1 MLLKLFASGI
11 SIVGIL
17 IAFGN
22 VSQGQQVAR
31 GNVSL
36 GHLVQHG
43 NVSHGNESNAQQ
55 VIHGNV
61 SHGNVSCGNASLGD
75 KSNGQQSEECRFSL
89 DPMIVLYEG
98 NGATQDIVCAFPATH
113 STQKVNFKKSSNDC
127 ENDEARSAEL
137 SQVPAGTKITVYDSP
152 DMKTNDD
159 FTVIT
164 VLNDIVDSLI
174 IYSFEKSYSNYYVH
188 VTYHRDNGL
197 DGKVSSIVYKYG
209 PY

>member
-1 MLLKLFASGI
+1 MKLFASGI

-61 SHGNVSCGNASLGD
+61 SHGNVSCVNISQGN
-75 KSNGQQSEECRFSL
+75 KSNEKQSEERKLSL
-89 DPMIVLYEG
+89 DPTILLYEG
-98 NGATQDIVCAFPATH
+98 NGATQDIVCVFPATH
-113 STQKVNFKKSSNDC
+113 STSTKKVNFKKSSNCD
-127 ENDEARSAEL
+127 NDEARSAEL

-159 FTVIT
+159 YTVIT
-164 VLNDIVDSLI
+164 VLNDIFDSVI
-174 IYSFEKSYSNYYVH
+174 IYSFERTYSDYH
-188 VTYHRDNGL
+188 VRVSYHRVNGL
-197 DGKVSSIVYKYG
+197 DGKVSSIAYKYG
-209 PY
+209 RY